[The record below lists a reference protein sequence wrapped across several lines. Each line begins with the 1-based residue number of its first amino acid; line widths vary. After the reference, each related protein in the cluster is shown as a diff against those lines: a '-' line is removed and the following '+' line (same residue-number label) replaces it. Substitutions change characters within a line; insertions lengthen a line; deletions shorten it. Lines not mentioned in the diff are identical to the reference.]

1 MRGGQNHLEYLLGL
15 TPKQFIM
22 FQTLQKATEKTE
34 DISRKELHEMTS
46 IDSATIARTLSKLMQ
61 KGLVHREY
69 ALSEN
74 APPHYRYKPLGKI
87 DYCDYVA
94 KATYEFIEAIYVL
107 IDQIQISE
115 TEGGGDVWAPYDPES
130 SGEQNG

>member
-1 MRGGQNHLEYLLGL
+1 MGDGQNHLEYLLGL
-15 TPKQFIM
+15 TPKQFLM
-22 FQTLQKATEKTE
+22 FQTLQKETTKSD
-34 DISRKELHEMTS
+34 DISRKELHELTG

-74 APPHYRYKPLGKI
+74 APPHYRYKPLDNI

-94 KATYEFIEAIYVL
+94 KATYEFIEGIYEL
-107 IDQIQISE
+107 IDQIEISE
-115 TEGGGDVWAPYDPES
+115 TEDGGDVWARYNPES
-130 SGEQNG
+130 SGE